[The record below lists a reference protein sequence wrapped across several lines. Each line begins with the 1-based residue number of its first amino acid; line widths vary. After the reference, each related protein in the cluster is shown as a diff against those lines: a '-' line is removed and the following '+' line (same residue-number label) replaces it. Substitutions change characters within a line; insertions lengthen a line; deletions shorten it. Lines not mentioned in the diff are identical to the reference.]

1 MIPGC
6 SCHMISHVLRIQGC
20 FASLVVTQMCNSAF
34 SAHRRGSK
42 NKVIIK
48 SLSTKSSPMLRIDKN
63 GTVIGGEVGGIPNSW
78 IYDNPMNNLYN
89 IYVKKGDL
97 ERAKEVC
104 DLP

>member
-1 MIPGC
+1 MNFFNRALLFQDPNPEVAAKVWSALRSAG
-6 SCHMISHVLRIQGC
+6 ISY
-20 FASLVVTQMCNSAF
+20 
-34 SAHRRGSK
+34 
-42 NKVIIK
+42 KVIIK
-48 SLSTKSSPMLRIDKN
+48 SLSTKSSPMLRTDKN